1 MIDFEIADIKKE
13 NINLKKLNRQYF
25 ENILTLTKD
34 NVNIKI
40 ICAFELCIIIIL
52 FGQYISL

>member
-1 MIDFEIADIKKE
+1 MIDFEKADIKKE
-13 NINLKKLNRQYF
+13 NIELKDLNKQYF
-25 ENILTLTKD
+25 ENIVRLMKD
-34 NVNIKI
+34 KENIKI